1 MGLFKH
7 DARVIKFD
15 ILRYASELAFKGE
28 LSEEKL
34 NAYYKMLVP
43 GHKSDY
49 YCCVYKEREILRQRG
64 RMVLGKNANDV
75 EDVNP
80 NQIVQVIESACDGCT
95 IRKIQVT
102 DNCRKCMAKACMA
115 SCNFRAISMGEKRA
129 VIDYQKCK
137 ECGACARNCPYH
149 AIVVTERPCK
159 SACPV
164 DAIKWNDDGIAII
177 DDTKCINCGRCLA
190 ACPFGAIEDVSW
202 IIPVIYDITSGKKM
216 IAMIA
221 PSVQGQFDNYSL
233 NQIKEAILKLGF
245 SDVVEV
251 AIGADMVAVEEYKE
265 LKEHKA
271 NKIPMTTS
279 CCPAFVNMAKIHFPT
294 IYENNM
300 STMVS
305 PMIAT
310 AQMLKK
316 QDPDCGVVFIGP
328 CIAKKQEAIDTAVDY
343 VLTIEELAA
352 MLISKQIYLGDIKD
366 EHNDVK
372 PSVHGRNFAQG
383 GGVSK
388 AVAEVAKSLGDE
400 PITAFYA
407 DGANECKKQLL
418 LMKVG
423 RFNFDI
429 LEGMSCDGG
438 CINGPAGIADAVDV
452 KKQMNAENA
461 THKVTINE
469 ALERIG
475 YKSEDYHLHRK

>member
-1 MGLFKH
+1 MSLFTH
-7 DARVIKFD
+7 EARQLKFD
-15 ILRYASELAFKGE
+15 VLREVSKRKFEGKIDEDTIDEIANLLIPTNKAKFR
-28 LSEEKL
+28 
-34 NAYYKMLVP
+34 
-43 GHKSDY
+43 
-49 YCCVYKEREILRQRG
+49 CCVYKEREIIRERTRLA
-64 RMVLGKNANDV
+64 LGKK
-75 EDVNP
+75 P
-80 NQIVQVIESACDGCT
+80 NIVRQDYSSPRQIIHVLEAACDGCS
-95 IRKIQVT
+95 IHKITVT

-164 DAIKWNDDGIAII
+164 DAIKWNEDGIAII

-190 ACPFGAIEDVSW
+190 ACPFGAIEDISW

-271 NKIPMTTS
+271 NKVPMTTS
-279 CCPAFVNMAKIHFPT
+279 CCPAFVNMARIHFPT

-316 QDPDCGVVFIGP
+316 QDPECGVVFIGP

-343 VLTIEELAA
+343 VLTVEELAA

-366 EHNDVK
+366 EHNNIE

-400 PITAFYA
+400 EITAYYA

-429 LEGMSCDGG
+429 LEG
-438 CINGPAGIADAVDV
+438 IAKRRGLLLSQGQYDVEKAEILLLKEFKEGLIVKTIVD
-452 KKQMNAENA
+452 E
-461 THKVTINE
+461 
-469 ALERIG
+469 LC
-475 YKSEDYHLHRK
+475 